1 MAFLTQG
8 RDLRGQ
14 FERYSEDGS
23 ENVNPS
29 NPNENLRGGAS
40 RSPLVQKPFDFKYNA
55 LNSRTTDLERFM
67 KFLGTPSGLKMQG
80 NIAILQQSGRDLKA
94 TFERNKLVG
103 GTAVGNILRAAK
115 EVVLDTIKGNV
126 GFTAT
131 LAKQIPVNGTGTHYI
146 NNLNGPAYLR
156 QGGDPK
162 SALGRFLKDTLALPD
177 SIFGFKLNS
186 NPEGVGTVQS
196 QFVYKDQ
203 GGKLEAVNSKYDTNT
218 SADIDENEQQR
229 LLDQKLKAALKSVP
243 NPLNKKP
250 KAPSLPGNTDGPF
263 ILDENGEPEI
273 PFDDFFKKSRYTR
286 IEPELVV
293 RPDGK
298 NRKFPG
304 LGEVKKD
311 QSVYEIGGLG
321 DSADKS
327 RPYTVSAANLENRLG
342 YRDDAG
348 DYSDLLGTY
357 GPQYK
362 TNIDLS
368 LEEEESLKDIFKKQI
383 IPFSFSSLTPEASN
397 TLFFRAFLE
406 DLSDNYS
413 GNWNPQQYVGRGE
426 QFYTYQGFT
435 RQISFSFKVA
445 AFNEKSLDPIYKN
458 LNLLAGTTAPNY
470 SEQGNFMRGT
480 MTRISIGD
488 YLYRQS
494 GFINSVNLTWNKS
507 YSWEIDAYDEG
518 EVDKLPHVLD
528 VQIQFTPIHNFNVKS
543 DLNLENEKYIGR
555 RITPRPE
562 ATTAN
567 EITPSGIK
575 PIKIEPKGGN
585 IPLKKTIKDNP
596 VEKVKK
602 RIKKQTES
610 IPLTITEP
618 VLTTD
623 LSIPGV
629 YAKTDQS
636 NPTFGGIGTSEERKT
651 GRAAGYF
658 SNNVR
663 TD

>member
-40 RSPLVQKPFDFKYNA
+40 RSPLVQKPFDFKYNV

-80 NIAILQQSGRDLKA
+80 NIAILQQSGRDLRA
-94 TFERNKLVG
+94 TFNKNKKVG
-103 GTAVGNILRAAK
+103 GSTVGNILRAAK
-115 EVVLDTIKGNV
+115 EVVLDTIKGNA
-126 GFTAT
+126 GFTST
-131 LAKQIPVNGTGTHYI
+131 LAKQIPVNGTGTHFV
-146 NNLNGPAYLR
+146 NNLNGPTYLR

-162 SALGRFLKDTLALPD
+162 SALGNFLKSVIGLPD
-177 SIFGFKLNS
+177 TAFGMRIGGSAPLGPD
-186 NPEGVGTVQS
+186 PEGAGAVTSNFVEGTDRKMISVYDTEPNVSDSLIQDPVRKAKDVLEGFAKKANEGLLQRS
-196 QFVYKDQ
+196 NQALGIRQPETKQLIDDSGPLSKAFAASRRTRLYEEKDTGFPGTKDLKVDTQVYKLKD
-203 GGKLEAVNSKYDTNT
+203 NDTYNV
-218 SADIDENEQQR
+218 S
-229 LLDQKLKAALKSVP
+229 KAALE
-243 NPLNKKP
+243 NK
-250 KAPSLPGNTDGPF
+250 
-263 ILDENGEPEI
+263 
-273 PFDDFFKKSRYTR
+273 
-286 IEPELVV
+286 
-293 RPDGK
+293 
-298 NRKFPG
+298 
-304 LGEVKKD
+304 
-311 QSVYEIGGLG
+311 
-321 DSADKS
+321 
-327 RPYTVSAANLENRLG
+327 LG
-342 YRDDAG
+342 YKDDAG

-362 TNIDLS
+362 ANIDLS
-368 LEEEESLKDIFKKQI
+368 LEEEESLKEIFKKQI

-555 RITPRPE
+555 RITPRSE
-562 ATTAN
+562 ATIAN

-585 IPLKKTIKDNP
+585 IPLKKTKIP
-596 VEKVKK
+596 VQEK
-602 RIKKQTES
+602 IKKKIKKKTEQLTLTPTS
-610 IPLTITEP
+610 PLLDLDFEVPNVVSDT
-618 VLTTD
+618 VQFTTTGQGLD
-623 LSIPGV
+623 
-629 YAKTDQS
+629 T
-636 NPTFGGIGTSEERKT
+636 IGTEAERKR
-651 GRAAGYF
+651 GQKGGYI
-658 SNNVR
+658 V
-663 TD
+663 D